1 MSKSGVLHRD
11 LQVNNIL
18 VFEKEGKIQHL
29 VNGPEGGKKEEG
41 SEFKVPIYYELKV
54 CDFGVSA
61 FEDD

>member
-1 MSKSGVLHRD
+1 MSLSGVLHRD

-29 VNGPEGGKKEEG
+29 VYGPEGKKDEDP
-41 SEFKVPIYYELKV
+41 EFKIPIYFELKV